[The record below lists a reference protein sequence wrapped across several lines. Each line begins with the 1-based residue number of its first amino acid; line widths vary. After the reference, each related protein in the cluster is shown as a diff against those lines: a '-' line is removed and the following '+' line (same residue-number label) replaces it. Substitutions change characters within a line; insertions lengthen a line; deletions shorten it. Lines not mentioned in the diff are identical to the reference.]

1 MLSSG
6 YFFCRHS
13 HSVLLFA
20 ASIEMDIGKDARKCI
35 RWENLAKTERTDGTC
50 KRQSPPIDRP
60 NFEVIDRK
68 LRLTSPGN
76 GPTEI
81 HERIFQSSFRHG
93 ISRLSFLLF
102 LFANSTTCSGTT
114 KRRRRQSLN
123 VWHGRSLVTSVLV
136 SCSLSSSLDYAFCSH
151 RVSIKIK
158 LVLRST
164 SQFARLFRVS
174 FRRSQV
180 LMRSL
185 EGNWLKCH

>member
-6 YFFCRHS
+6 YLPALFILNSFLHLWRTLKWTS
-13 HSVLLFA
+13 EKTLKSV
-20 ASIEMDIGKDARKCI
+20 SYRKTWQKRNEQI
-35 RWENLAKTERTDGTC
+35 LAIFWGDWSGT
-50 KRQSPPIDRP
+50 S
-60 NFEVIDRK
+60 
-68 LRLTSPGN
+68 LTSPRN
-76 GPTEI
+76 VPTEI
-81 HERIFQSSFRHG
+81 HERIFLSSFRHG
-93 ISRLSFLLF
+93 ISRLSFLIF
-102 LFANSTTCSGTT
+102 LFANQATCSGTT

-123 VWHGRSLVTSVLV
+123 VWHGRSLFTSVLV

-151 RVSIKIK
+151 RLSIKIE

-164 SQFARLFRVS
+164 PQFARIFRAF